1 MLLLL
6 GIGFLAG
13 VVTAISPCVLPVL
26 PILLAGGAT
35 DDEPRRPYAIVA
47 GLAASFTVFTLAA
60 AWLVDQLGLPQTFL
74 RNLALVLLFVLAASL
89 LIPQLGLLLERPF
102 ARLGRRSGRNLGGGF
117 LLGASL
123 GLVFVPCAGPVLAVI
138 TVKAASMH
146 VGLDTILLTI
156 AYAAGA
162 AVPMLAIA
170 VGGQRAARAIRP
182 RAQQVRVAAGVLIAA
197 SAVAIIFHLDTK
209 AQLALGDYTN
219 YLQGKIE
226 RNGTAQ
232 KKLAALRGGS
242 GGVARAASPHGKQ
255 LADYGAAPDF
265 QQISHWLNTPGDRA
279 LTLKELRGKVVL
291 IDFWTYSCINCLR
304 TLPHVTAWY
313 DRYRSSGL
321 VVVGVHT
328 PEFSFE
334 HDLSNVRAAAKR
346 YGVHYPVPLDNDY
359 GTWNAYANQYW
370 PAEYLIDRR
379 GHVRHAHFGEGEYTQ
394 TEGLIRRLL
403 AERPGTRLPTA
414 VPKPD
419 QTPHE
424 LVTPES
430 YLGYQRLDRYAGLP
444 VQEDKPARY
453 AFPRSLALNEL
464 AYAGGWTVGPQRI
477 VAGSGAGLRL
487 HFQAQRVYLVL
498 GGKGR
503 VEKLVDGRPAG
514 TIAVDGD
521 RLYTVLSLPKPTEAV
536 LELRFSPGLSAYA
549 FTFG

>member
-35 DDEPRRPYAIVA
+35 DDQPRRPYAIVG

-60 AWLVDQLGLPQTFL
+60 AWLLDQLGLPQTFL

-102 ARLGRRSGRNLGGGF
+102 TRLSRRSGRNLGGGF

-123 GLVFVPCAGPVLAVI
+123 GLVFVPCAGPVLTVI

-146 VGLDTILLTI
+146 VGLDTIALTI

-162 AVPMLAIA
+162 AVPMLAVAI
-170 VGGQRAARAIRP
+170 GGQRAARSIRP

-226 RNGTAQ
+226 RNGTANR
-232 KKLAALRGGS
+232 KLAALGG
-242 GGVARAASPHGKQ
+242 GGGIARAASPRAGQ
-255 LADYGAAPDF
+255 LADYGPAPDF
-265 QQISHWLNTPGDRA
+265 QKVSHWLNTPGDRA
-279 LTLKELRGKVVL
+279 LTMKGLRGKVVL

-313 DRYRSSGL
+313 DHYRSSGL

-328 PEFSFE
+328 PEFAFE
-334 HDLSNVRAAAKR
+334 HDLSNVRSATKR
-346 YGVHYPVPLDNDY
+346 YGVKYPVPLDNAY
-359 GTWNAYANQYW
+359 GTWNAYGNQYW
-370 PAEYLIDRR
+370 PAEYLIDRS

-394 TEGLIRRLL
+394 TEALIRQLL
-403 AERPGTRLPTA
+403 AEKSSTALPAA
-414 VPKPD
+414 VRKPD

-444 VQEDKPARY
+444 VREDKTAEY
-453 AFPRSLALNEL
+453 AFPKLLAQNEL
-464 AYAGGWTVGPQRI
+464 AYAGRWTVGPQRI
-477 VAGSGAGLRL
+477 VAGSNARLRL
-487 HFQAQRVYLVL
+487 HFQAMRVYLVL
-498 GGKGR
+498 GGHGR
-503 VEKLVDGRPAG
+503 VEKLVDGRPVG
-514 TIAVDGD
+514 TTAVNGD
-521 RLYTVLSLPKPTEAV
+521 RLYTLLSFPKAV
-536 LELRFSPGLSAYA
+536 DGTLELRFSAGLSAYA

>member
-60 AWLVDQLGLPQTFL
+60 AWLLDQLGLPQTFL

-102 ARLGRRSGRNLGGGF
+102 TRLSRRSGRNLGGGF

-123 GLVFVPCAGPVLAVI
+123 GLVFVPCAGPVLTVI

-146 VGLDTILLTI
+146 VGLDTIALTI

-170 VGGQRAARAIRP
+170 VGGQRAARSIRP

-197 SAVAIIFHLDTK
+197 SALAIVFHLDTK

-226 RNGTAQ
+226 RNAAAS
-232 KKLAALRGGS
+232 KKLAALRGGG
-242 GGVARAASPHGKQ
+242 GGVARAASPHGRE
-255 LADYGAAPDF
+255 LADYGVAPDF
-265 QQISHWLNTPGDRA
+265 RHISHWLNTPGDRP
-279 LTLKELRGKVVL
+279 LTVPGLRGKVVL

-313 DRYRSSGL
+313 DRYRSSGF

-328 PEFSFE
+328 PEFAFE

-359 GTWNAYANQYW
+359 GTWNAYGNQYW

-379 GHVRHAHFGEGEYTQ
+379 GHVRHAHFGEGEYAQ
-394 TEGLIRRLL
+394 TESLIRRLL
-403 AERPGTRLPTA
+403 AERPGTRLPA
-414 VPKPD
+414 RVPKPD

-444 VQEDKPARY
+444 VQEDKAARY
-453 AFPRSLALNEL
+453 AFPKLLAQNEL

-477 VAGSGAGLRL
+477 AAGSDARLRL
-487 HFQAQRVYLVL
+487 HFRAQHVYLVL
-498 GGKGR
+498 GGHGR
-503 VEKLVDGRPAG
+503 VEKLVDGRPVG

-521 RLYTVLSLPKPTEAV
+521 RLYTVLSFPKAVDGV

>member
-26 PILLAGGAT
+26 PILLAGSAT

-60 AWLVDQLGLPQTFL
+60 AWLLDQLGLPETFL

-138 TVKAASMH
+138 TVSAASMD
-146 VGLDTILLTI
+146 VGLETVGLTI
-156 AYAAGA
+156 AYALGA
-162 AVPMLAIA
+162 AVPMLAVA
-170 VGGQRAARAIRP
+170 LGGQRAARALRP
-182 RAQQVRVAAGVLIAA
+182 RAQQLRVAAGVLIAA
-197 SAVAIIFHLDTK
+197 SALAIVFHLDTK
-209 AQLALGDYTN
+209 AQTAIGDYTN
-219 YLQGKIE
+219 YLQEKFE
-226 RNGTAQ
+226 RTPTAQ
-232 KKLAALRGGS
+232 RALDALRKGTDGA
-242 GGVARAASPHGKQ
+242 ARAASPHGKE

-265 QQISHWLNTPGDRA
+265 QRISHWLNTPGERA
-279 LTLKELRGKVVL
+279 LTMRGLRGKVVL

-313 DRYRSSGL
+313 DRYGPSGL
-321 VVVGVHT
+321 VVVGVHS
-328 PEFSFE
+328 PEFVFE
-334 HDLSNVRAAAKR
+334 HDLSNVRGASKR
-346 YGVHYPVPLDNDY
+346 LGVDYPVALDNDF
-359 GTWNAYANQYW
+359 GTWNAYGNQYW

-379 GHVRHAHFGEGEYTQ
+379 GHVRHAHFGEGEYMQ

-403 AERPGTRLPTA
+403 AEKPGTTLPAA

-419 QTPHE
+419 RTPHE

-453 AFPRSLALNEL
+453 AFPRVLALNEL
-464 AYAGGWTVGPQRI
+464 AYSGGWTVRPQRI
-477 VAGSGAGLRL
+477 VAGSAARLRL

-498 GGKGR
+498 AGQGR
-503 VEKLVDGRPAG
+503 VERLVDGRPAG
-514 TIAVDGD
+514 TIAVDGE
-521 RLYTVLSLPKPTEAV
+521 RLYTILSLPEPAEAV
-536 LELRFSPGLSAYA
+536 LELRFSSGLSAYA

>member
-60 AWLVDQLGLPQTFL
+60 AWLLDQLGLPQTFL

-102 ARLGRRSGRNLGGGF
+102 TRLSRRSGRNLGGGF

-123 GLVFVPCAGPVLAVI
+123 GLVFVPCAGPVLTVI

-146 VGLDTILLTI
+146 VGLETIALTI
-156 AYAAGA
+156 AYALGA

-170 VGGQRAARAIRP
+170 VGGQRAARALRP
-182 RAQQVRVAAGVLIAA
+182 RAQQIRVAAGVLIAA
-197 SAVAIIFHLDTK
+197 SALAIVFHLDTK
-209 AQLALGDYTN
+209 AQTALGDYTG

-226 RNGTAQ
+226 RNATAQ
-232 KKLAALRGGS
+232 KELASLRGGS
-242 GGVARAASPHGKQ
+242 GGVARAASPHGTK

-265 QQISHWLNTPGDRA
+265 RRISHWLNTPGERA
-279 LTLKELRGKVVL
+279 LTMARLRGKVVL

-304 TLPHVTAWY
+304 TLPHVIAWY

-321 VVVGVHT
+321 VVVGVHS
-328 PEFSFE
+328 PEFVFE
-334 HDLSNVRAAAKR
+334 HDLSNVRGASKR
-346 YGVHYPVPLDNDY
+346 LGVDYPVALDNDF
-359 GTWNAYANQYW
+359 GTWNAYGNQYW

-379 GHVRHAHFGEGEYTQ
+379 GHVRHAHFGEGEYAQ

-403 AERPGTRLPTA
+403 AARPGISLPAA

-444 VQEDKPARY
+444 VREDKAAQY
-453 AFPRSLALNEL
+453 AFPRGLALNEL

-477 VAGSGAGLRL
+477 VAGSDARLRL

-498 GGKGR
+498 GGHGR
-503 VEKLVDGRPAG
+503 VEKLVDGRPVG
-514 TIAVDGD
+514 TFAVEGD
-521 RLYTVLSLPKPTEAV
+521 RLYTVLSLRKPTEAV
-536 LELRFSPGLSAYA
+536 LELHLSPGLSAYA

>member
-35 DDEPRRPYAIVA
+35 DDQPRRPYAIVG

-60 AWLVDQLGLPQTFL
+60 AWLLDQLGLPQTFL

-102 ARLGRRSGRNLGGGF
+102 TRLSRRSGRNLGGGF

-123 GLVFVPCAGPVLAVI
+123 GLVFVPCAGPVLTVI

-146 VGLDTILLTI
+146 VGLDTIALTI

-162 AVPMLAIA
+162 AVPMLAVAI
-170 VGGQRAARAIRP
+170 GGQRAARSIRP
-182 RAQQVRVAAGVLIAA
+182 RAQQIRVAAGVLIAA

-226 RNGTAQ
+226 RNGTANR
-232 KKLAALRGGS
+232 KLAALGG
-242 GGVARAASPHGKQ
+242 GGGIARAASPRAGQ
-255 LADYGAAPDF
+255 LADYGPAPDF
-265 QQISHWLNTPGDRA
+265 QKVSHWLNTPGDRA
-279 LTLKELRGKVVL
+279 LTMKGLRGKVVL

-313 DRYRSSGL
+313 DHYRSSGL

-328 PEFSFE
+328 PEFAFE
-334 HDLSNVRAAAKR
+334 HDLSNVRSATKR
-346 YGVHYPVPLDNDY
+346 YGVKYPVPLDNAYD
-359 GTWNAYANQYW
+359 TWNAYGNQYW
-370 PAEYLIDRR
+370 PAEYLIDRS

-394 TEGLIRRLL
+394 TEALIRQLL
-403 AERPGTRLPTA
+403 AEKSSTALPAA
-414 VPKPD
+414 VRKPD
-419 QTPHE
+419 RTPHE

-444 VQEDKPARY
+444 VREDKTAEY
-453 AFPRSLALNEL
+453 AFPKLLAQNEV
-464 AYAGGWTVGPQRI
+464 AYAGRWTVGPQRI
-477 VAGSGAGLRL
+477 VAGSNARLRL
-487 HFQAQRVYLVL
+487 HFQAMRVYLVL
-498 GGKGR
+498 GGHGR
-503 VEKLVDGRPAG
+503 VEKLVDGRPVG
-514 TIAVDGD
+514 TTAVNGD
-521 RLYTVLSLPKPTEAV
+521 RLYTLLSFPKAV
-536 LELRFSPGLSAYA
+536 DGTLELRFSAGLSAYA

>member
-35 DDEPRRPYAIVA
+35 DDKPRRPYAIVG

-60 AWLVDQLGLPQTFL
+60 AWLLDQLGLPQTFL

-102 ARLGRRSGRNLGGGF
+102 TRLSRRSGRNLGGGF

-123 GLVFVPCAGPVLAVI
+123 GLVFVPCAGPVLTVI

-146 VGLDTILLTI
+146 VGLDTILLTV
-156 AYAAGA
+156 AYALGA

-170 VGGQRAARAIRP
+170 IGGQRAARALRP
-182 RAQQVRVAAGVLIAA
+182 QAQRLRVAAGALIAV
-197 SAVAIIFHLDTK
+197 SAFAIVFHLDTK

-226 RNGTAQ
+226 RNATAN
-232 KKLAALRGGS
+232 KKLAALRGGG
-242 GGVARAASPHGKQ
+242 GGVARAASPHGAE

-265 QQISHWLNTPGDRA
+265 RRVSHWLNTPGERA
-279 LTLKELRGKVVL
+279 LTMKGLRGKVVL

-313 DRYRSSGL
+313 GRYRSSGL

-328 PEFSFE
+328 PEFAFE
-334 HDLSNVRAAAKR
+334 HDLSNVRAATKR
-346 YGVHYPVPLDNDY
+346 YGVRYPVPLDNDY
-359 GTWNAYANQYW
+359 GTWNAYGNQYW
-370 PAEYLIDRR
+370 PAEYLIDRS
-379 GHVRHAHFGEGEYTQ
+379 GHVRHAHFGEGEYAQ

-403 AERPGTRLPTA
+403 AERPGTRLPAA
-414 VPKPD
+414 VRKPD

-444 VQEDKPARY
+444 VREDKSAHY
-453 AFPRSLALNEL
+453 VFPKVLAQNEL

-477 VAGSGAGLRL
+477 VAGSAARLRL
-487 HFQAQRVYLVL
+487 HFRAQHVYLVL
-498 GGKGR
+498 GGHGR
-503 VEKLVDGRPAG
+503 VEKLVDGHPVG

-521 RLYTVLSLPKPTEAV
+521 RLYTVLSLPKAV
-536 LELRFSPGLSAYA
+536 DGLLELRFSRGLSAYA